1 MPRSVQ
7 DARDAVDL
15 ALVLAVDVSASVDF
29 SEFGLMMGGY
39 AAAFRDQA
47 LAERLA
53 SGPVGATA
61 VAMLFWSGPGVRE
74 LAVPWRRLA
83 AVADAADFAD
93 SIDATP
99 RMIPAG
105 ATALGEGLAASLAL
119 LERCPYR
126 PVRRVVDVSGDGRA
140 NAGLPLAT
148 ARAAAELAG
157 VTVNGLAVVNEEA
170 DLEDYYREALIVG
183 PDAFVVRAEDYA
195 AFAAAI
201 LGKLRREVGGA
212 AIA

>member
-1 MPRSVQ
+1 MPSSVQ
-7 DARDAVDL
+7 HATHAVDI

-29 SEFGLMMGGY
+29 GEFALMMGGY
-39 AAAFRDQA
+39 ATAFRDEA
-47 LAERLA
+47 LAQSLA
-53 SGPVGATA
+53 SGPAGAAA

-83 AVADAADFAD
+83 SVADAASFAD
-93 SIDATP
+93 AIDATP

-126 PVRRVVDVSGDGRA
+126 PARRVVDVSGDGRA

-157 VTVNGLAVVNEEA
+157 VTVNGLAVVNEEP
-170 DLEDYYREALIVG
+170 DLEEYYREALIVG
-183 PDAFVVRAEDYA
+183 PGAFVISAEDYS
-195 AFAAAI
+195 AFASAI
-201 LGKLRREVGGA
+201 LAKLSREVGGA